1 MPEYEAQLEHL
12 RRYLPDRT
20 ARPDYDAFW
29 AGVVRQAGDQ
39 PLNEAA
45 GPVDYPVR
53 QLDIA
58 EVRLDGLGHGRL
70 CGWRYLPK
78 ARRPCPGLILFH
90 DYLGFRGRVA
100 THLMWALQGYAVLA
114 LDLRGHGDSSDA
126 FHYSA
131 GGPKGWMTL
140 GIRDQNEYY
149 LREVIG
155 DALRALR
162 HLASLPEVDAS
173 RIGLRGLGLG
183 GTTALMLAALDC
195 RVAAVAADAPSLC
208 CFERALASAGG
219 DPIAEI
225 GGYLNRYPDR
235 EARVCETLSYFDPLN
250 IGAWI
255 RCPTLVST
263 GGRDTTCPPSTVFG
277 VYNRLTCPKEIHY
290 YPYDGHSGG
299 GDAHRD
305 KMVKWAWKYL
315 KP

>member
-12 RRYLPDRT
+12 RRYHPDRT
-20 ARPDYDAFW
+20 ARPDYDDFW

-39 PLNEAA
+39 PLKEAA
-45 GPVDYPVR
+45 GPVDHPVR
-53 QLDIA
+53 QLDVA
-58 EVRLDGLGHGRL
+58 EVRIDGLGHGRL
-70 CGWRYLPK
+70 CGWRYLPR

-90 DYLGFRGRVA
+90 DYLGFRGRVV

-126 FHYSA
+126 FHYST

-140 GIRDQNEYY
+140 GVRDQNEYY
-149 LREVIG
+149 LREVCG

-162 HLASLPEVDAS
+162 YLASLPEVDAS
-173 RIGLRGLGLG
+173 RIGLRGVGLG
-183 GTTALMLAALDC
+183 ATTALTVAALDR

-208 CFERALASAGG
+208 CFERALSSAGG

-225 GGYLNRYPDR
+225 VGYLNRYPDR

-250 IGAWI
+250 AADRIACPVHVSLGLKDGAS
-255 RCPTLVST
+255 PAA
-263 GGRDTTCPPSTVFG
+263 TVFG
-277 VYNRLTCPKEIHY
+277 VYNRIQAEKEMRV
-290 YPYDGHSGG
+290 YPYDGHGVA
-299 GDAHRD
+299 GDVNEEVVIAYFQRH
-305 KMVKWAWKYL
+305 L